1 MQGYDP
7 GPPTLRPLV
16 EQAVPDAPAKSALAP
31 TPGTPE
37 AGGQRTVTVSS
48 PPGTGGFAPAP
59 SIATG
64 ARLRARGAARREVP
78 FRPVSVA
85 PPNVCKVTISV
96 PYRFGGVPRPALG
109 PAADEGL
116 ARRLKALACTAPLH
130 DLDARK
136 ANLAG
141 EYSVYAMAEIALS
154 AIDLVTLNMDF
165 DTGADHEQVILR
177 LLPRAAAQAPRRP
190 AAEHERV
197 ARWVLENLINVG
209 SVDRGFR
216 AVYGTF
222 GADGEYVRRDYDFKL
237 VEEVP
242 GPDGGVYLRTTDEAV
257 NVLVGA
263 LDTDVTSA
271 QIAAEV
277 KLEVLISRG
286 RLADARLA
294 AEQARYRT
302 VQYAES
308 LRRALEATRRNV
320 RAVDWLQA
328 VPDLIAEA
336 LDHVADRY
344 RHENAILTNIRRA
357 RDEAESPD
365 ERTGEHKR
373 RAAELVDIVKDCIR
387 RHTQLQS
394 RLLEA
399 GPLFRAEQ
407 DRQAFAPPRAQSGTD
422 LYGQVL
428 APVLTLPVERATRA
442 TDAFFAEGAGLR
454 TPPVV
459 RIGDLVDVL
468 LTPPVERDHL
478 GAEMPQPDLTET
490 PDDSRFNDR
499 QLDSALDL
507 LDLPPDAP
515 RRLSGLLAEARRS
528 DPELPYLL
536 ALLAVHA
543 ASPPVGVA
551 YRQGEERLLF
561 AVDDGTPLDDP
572 EFGGA
577 DLIVGTALLDA
588 AGMAA
593 ERAS

>member
-1 MQGYDP
+1 MTSP
-7 GPPTLRPLV
+7 APA
-16 EQAVPDAPAKSALAP
+16 AVPPQLNGPS
-31 TPGTPE
+31 
-37 AGGQRTVTVSS
+37 R
-48 PPGTGGFAPAP
+48 PAP
-59 SIATG
+59 
-64 ARLRARGAARREVP
+64 
-78 FRPVSVA
+78 
-85 PPNVCKVTISV
+85 
-96 PYRFGGVPRPALG
+96 G

-116 ARRLKALACTAPLH
+116 ARRLRALACTAPLH

-141 EYSVYAMAEIALS
+141 EFGVYAMAEVALS

-165 DTGADHEQVILR
+165 DTGADHEQIVAR
-177 LLPRAAAQAPRRP
+177 LQPRVAAQAPERP

-222 GADGEYVRRDYDFKL
+222 GADGAYVRRDYDFKL
-237 VEEVP
+237 IEEVP
-242 GPDGGVYLRTTDEAV
+242 GPGGTVFLRTTDEAV

-286 RLADARLA
+286 RLADAQLA

-302 VQYAES
+302 VQYAET
-308 LRRALEATRRNV
+308 LRKTLDATRRNV
-320 RAVDWLQA
+320 RAVDWLQT
-328 VPDLIAEA
+328 VPDMIAEA

-344 RHENAILTNIRRA
+344 RHENAILTNIRKA
-357 RDEAESPD
+357 RDEAEAAVDSK
-365 ERTGEHKR
+365 TAEHKR

-407 DRQAFAPPRAQSGTD
+407 DRQAFATPAASAGLD
-422 LYGQVL
+422 LYGQLL
-428 APVLTLPVERATRA
+428 APVLPLPLERAGRV
-442 TDAFFAEGAGLR
+442 TDAFFARGTGLR
-454 TPPVV
+454 VPASV
-459 RIGDLVDVL
+459 RVGDLVEML
-468 LTPPVERDHL
+468 LTPPVEREHL
-478 GAEMPQPDLTET
+478 GAEMPEPDLVET
-490 PDDSRFNDR
+490 PDDSRFSEE
-499 QLDSALDL
+499 QLASALEL
-507 LDLPPDAP
+507 LDLPADAP
-515 RRLSGLLAEARRS
+515 RRLSGLLAEARRR

-543 ASPPVGVA
+543 ASPSVGTA
-551 YRQGEERLLF
+551 YRQGEQSLLF
-561 AVDDGTPLDDP
+561 AVDDGTRLDDP

-577 DLIVGTALLDA
+577 DLIVGRALLDA

-593 ERAS
+593 DRAEAS

>member
-1 MQGYDP
+1 M
-7 GPPTLRPLV
+7 TT
-16 EQAVPDAPAKSALAP
+16 AVSA
-31 TPGTPE
+31 
-37 AGGQRTVTVSS
+37 SS
-48 PPGTGGFAPAP
+48 P
-59 SIATG
+59 
-64 ARLRARGAARREVP
+64 GAARP
-78 FRPVSVA
+78 A
-85 PPNVCKVTISV
+85 P
-96 PYRFGGVPRPALG
+96 G

-116 ARRLKALACTAPLH
+116 ARRLRALACTAPLH

-141 EYSVYAMAEIALS
+141 EYGTYSMAEVALA
-154 AIDLVTLNMDF
+154 AIDLVTLHMDF
-165 DTGADHEQVILR
+165 DTGADHEEIVAR
-177 LLPRAAAQAPRRP
+177 LLPRVAAQAPRRP

-222 GADGEYVRRDYDFKL
+222 GPDGEYVRRDYDFKL
-237 VEEVP
+237 IEEVP
-242 GPDGGVYLRTTDEAV
+242 GPGGGVYLRTTDEAV

-277 KLEVLISRG
+277 KLEVLVSRG
-286 RLADARLA
+286 RLADAQLA

-302 VQYAES
+302 VQYAET
-308 LRRALEATRRNV
+308 LRRTLEATRRNV
-320 RAVDWLQA
+320 RAVDWLNA
-328 VPDLIAEA
+328 VPDMIAEA

-357 RDEAESPD
+357 RDEAPAD
-365 ERTGEHKR
+365 KNPGHKL

-407 DRQAFAPPRAQSGTD
+407 DRQAFAPPAAGAGLD
-422 LYGQVL
+422 LYGQLL
-428 APVLTLPVERATRA
+428 APLLPLPVERATKV
-442 TDAFFAEGAGLR
+442 TDAFFARGTGLR
-454 TPPVV
+454 TPAAV
-459 RIGDLVDVL
+459 RLGDLTEML
-468 LTPPVERDHL
+468 LTPPAPREHL
-478 GAEMPQPDLTET
+478 GAEMPEPDLVAT
-490 PDDSRFNDR
+490 PDDSRFSEEQMEAAR
-499 QLDSALDL
+499 EL
-507 LDLPPDAP
+507 LELPADAP
-515 RRLSGLLAEARRS
+515 RRLSGLLAEARRR
-528 DPELPYLL
+528 DPELPYLV

-543 ASPPVGVA
+543 ASPPVGTA
-551 YRQGEERLLF
+551 YRQGERRLLF
-561 AVDDGTPLDDP
+561 AVDDGTELDDP

-577 DLIVGTALLDA
+577 DLVVGTALLDA

-593 ERAS
+593 DRTEVAS

>member
-1 MQGYDP
+1 MTFPAQGAAAP
-7 GPPTLRPLV
+7 QLNGPNR
-16 EQAVPDAPAKSALAP
+16 
-31 TPGTPE
+31 
-37 AGGQRTVTVSS
+37 
-48 PPGTGGFAPAP
+48 PAP
-59 SIATG
+59 
-64 ARLRARGAARREVP
+64 
-78 FRPVSVA
+78 
-85 PPNVCKVTISV
+85 
-96 PYRFGGVPRPALG
+96 G

-116 ARRLKALACTAPLH
+116 ARRLRALACTAPLH

-141 EYSVYAMAEIALS
+141 EYGVYAMAEVAL
-154 AIDLVTLNMDF
+154 AVIDLVTLNMDF
-165 DTGADHEQVILR
+165 DTGADHEEIVAKV
-177 LLPRAAAQAPRRP
+177 LPRVAAQAPRRP
-190 AAEHERV
+190 QGEHERV

-222 GADGEYVRRDYDFKL
+222 TTDGEYVRRDYDFKL
-237 VEEVP
+237 IEEVP
-242 GPDGGVYLRTTDEAV
+242 GPGGTVYLRATDEAV

-277 KLEVLISRG
+277 KLEVLINRG
-286 RLADARLA
+286 RLADAQLA

-302 VQYAES
+302 VQYAET
-308 LRRALEATRRNV
+308 LRRTLDATRRNV

-328 VPDLIAEA
+328 VPDMIAEA

-344 RHENAILTNIRRA
+344 RHENAILTNIRKA
-357 RDEAESPD
+357 RDEAEAVD
-365 ERTGEHKR
+365 QKTGEHKR

-407 DRQAFAPPRAQSGTD
+407 DRQAFAAPAARSGLD
-422 LYGQVL
+422 LYGQLV
-428 APVLTLPVERATRA
+428 APLLPLPTERAIRV
-442 TDAFFAEGAGLR
+442 TDAFFARGTGLR
-454 TPPVV
+454 TPSAV
-459 RIGDLVDVL
+459 RVGDLVEVL
-468 LTPPVERDHL
+468 LTPPLEREHL
-478 GAEMPQPDLTET
+478 GAEMPDPDLVAT
-490 PDDSRFNDR
+490 PDDSRFSEE
-499 QLDSALDL
+499 QLDAAMEL
-507 LDLPPDAP
+507 LDLPADAP
-515 RRLSGLLAEARRS
+515 RRLSGLLAEARRK
-528 DPELPYLL
+528 DPELPYLV

-543 ASPPVGVA
+543 ASPPVGTA
-551 YRQGEERLLF
+551 YRQGESQLLF
-561 AVDDGTPLDDP
+561 AVDDGTELADP

-593 ERAS
+593 DRSEVA

>member
-1 MQGYDP
+1 M
-7 GPPTLRPLV
+7 TS
-16 EQAVPDAPAKSALAP
+16 PAS
-31 TPGTPE
+31 TD
-37 AGGQRTVTVSS
+37 
-48 PPGTGGFAPAP
+48 
-59 SIATG
+59 
-64 ARLRARGAARREVP
+64 
-78 FRPVSVA
+78 
-85 PPNVCKVTISV
+85 SV
-96 PYRFGGVPRPALG
+96 PPQLSAGTRPAQG

-116 ARRLKALACTAPLH
+116 ARRLRALACTAPLH

-141 EYSVYAMAEIALS
+141 EYSVYGMAEIALA

-165 DTGADHEQVILR
+165 DTGAEHDQVVAR
-177 LLPRAAAQAPRRP
+177 LIPRIAAQAPRRP

-222 GADGEYVRRDYDFKL
+222 GPDGTYVRRDYDFKL
-237 VEEVP
+237 IEEVP
-242 GPDGGVYLRTTDEAV
+242 GPGGTVYLRTTDEAV

-286 RLADARLA
+286 RLADAQLA

-302 VQYAES
+302 VQYSES
-308 LRRALEATRRNV
+308 LRKALEATRRNV
-320 RAVDWLQA
+320 RAVDWLNA
-328 VPDLIAEA
+328 VPDMIAEA

-344 RHENAILTNIRRA
+344 RHENAILTNIRKA
-357 RDEAESPD
+357 RDESEDP
-365 ERTGEHKR
+365 GHKR

-407 DRQAFAPPRAQSGTD
+407 DRQAFATPAGISGLD
-422 LYGQVL
+422 LYGQL
-428 APVLTLPVERATRA
+428 LSPVLPLPLERAVRV
-442 TDAFFAEGAGLR
+442 TDAFFARGTGLR
-454 TPPVV
+454 APVSV
-459 RIGDLVDVL
+459 RVGDLVDIL
-468 LTPPVERDHL
+468 LTPPAEREHL
-478 GAEMPQPDLTET
+478 GAEMPEPDLIAT
-490 PDDSRFNDR
+490 PDDSRFSEE
-499 QLDSALDL
+499 QLAAAMEL
-507 LDLPPDAP
+507 LDLPADAP
-515 RRLSGLLAEARRS
+515 RRLSGLLADARTQ
-528 DPELPYLL
+528 DPDLPYLV
-536 ALLAVHA
+536 ALLAIHA
-543 ASPPVGVA
+543 ASPPVGTA
-551 YRQGEERLLF
+551 YRQGERKLLF
-561 AVDDGTPLDDP
+561 AVDDGTELDDP

-593 ERAS
+593 DRTEAA

>member
-1 MQGYDP
+1 MTSP
-7 GPPTLRPLV
+7 VL
-16 EQAVPDAPAKSALAP
+16 PDAA
-31 TPGTPE
+31 
-37 AGGQRTVTVSS
+37 VSR
-48 PPGTGGFAPAP
+48 PAP
-59 SIATG
+59 
-64 ARLRARGAARREVP
+64 
-78 FRPVSVA
+78 
-85 PPNVCKVTISV
+85 
-96 PYRFGGVPRPALG
+96 G

-116 ARRLKALACTAPLH
+116 ARRLRALACTAPLH
-130 DLDARK
+130 DLDVRK

-141 EYSVYAMAEIALS
+141 EYSVYAMAEVALA

-165 DTGADHEQVILR
+165 DTGADQDQIVAR
-177 LLPRAAAQAPRRP
+177 LLPRVAAQAPRRP
-190 AAEHERV
+190 AAEHQRV
-197 ARWVLENLINVG
+197 AQWVLENLINVG

-222 GADGEYVRRDYDFKL
+222 APDGSYVRRDYDFKL
-237 VEEVP
+237 IEEVP
-242 GPDGGVYLRTTDEAV
+242 GPGGSVYLRTTDEAV

-286 RLADARLA
+286 RLADAQLA

-302 VQYAES
+302 VQFAET

-320 RAVDWLQA
+320 RAVDWLNS
-328 VPDLIAEA
+328 VPDMIAEA

-344 RHENAILTNIRRA
+344 RHENAILTNIRKA
-357 RDEAESPD
+357 RDESEDPD
-365 ERTGEHKR
+365 HKR

-407 DRQAFAPPRAQSGTD
+407 DRQAFAPPAARAGLD
-422 LYGQVL
+422 LYGQLV
-428 APVLTLPVERATRA
+428 APLLPLPVEQATRV
-442 TDAFFAEGAGLR
+442 TDVFFARGTGPRNPLA
-454 TPPVV
+454 V
-459 RIGDLVDVL
+459 RLGDLVDTL
-468 LTPPVERDHL
+468 LTPPQEREHL
-478 GAEMPQPDLTET
+478 GAEMPEPDLVAT
-490 PDDSRFNDR
+490 PDDSRFTEE
-499 QLDSALDL
+499 QHAEAAHL

-515 RRLSGLLAEARRS
+515 RRLSGLLAEARRR
-528 DPELPYLL
+528 DPELPYLV
-536 ALLAVHA
+536 ALIAVHA
-543 ASPPVGVA
+543 ASPAVGTA
-551 YRQGEERLLF
+551 YRQGEPKLLF
-561 AVDDGTPLDDP
+561 AVDDGTALEDP

-593 ERAS
+593 DRTEAA

>member
-1 MQGYDP
+1 MTSPAATDTT
-7 GPPTLRPLV
+7 PPQL
-16 EQAVPDAPAKSALAP
+16 SA
-31 TPGTPE
+31 G
-37 AGGQRTVTVSS
+37 
-48 PPGTGGFAPAP
+48 
-59 SIATG
+59 
-64 ARLRARGAARREVP
+64 
-78 FRPVSVA
+78 
-85 PPNVCKVTISV
+85 
-96 PYRFGGVPRPALG
+96 PRPAPG

-116 ARRLKALACTAPLH
+116 ARRLRALACTAPLH
-130 DLDARK
+130 DLDVRK

-141 EYSVYAMAEIALS
+141 EYSVYAMAEVALA

-165 DTGADHEQVILR
+165 DTGADHEQIVAR
-177 LLPRAAAQAPRRP
+177 LLPRVAAQAPHRP

-222 GADGEYVRRDYDFKL
+222 APDGTYVRRDYDFKL
-237 VEEVP
+237 LEEVP
-242 GPDGGVYLRTTDEAV
+242 GYGGGVYLRTTDEAV

-277 KLEVLISRG
+277 KLEVLIRRG
-286 RLADARLA
+286 RLADAQLA

-302 VQYAES
+302 VQYSET
-308 LRRALEATRRNV
+308 LRKALDATRRNV

-328 VPDLIAEA
+328 VPDMIAEA

-344 RHENAILTNIRRA
+344 RHENAILTNIRKV
-357 RDEAESPD
+357 RDESEAVSD
-365 ERTGEHKR
+365 SKAGEHKR

-407 DRQAFAPPRAQSGTD
+407 DRQAFAAPTARAGLD
-422 LYGQVL
+422 LYGQLV
-428 APVLTLPVERATRA
+428 APLLPLPAEQATRV
-442 TDAFFAEGAGLR
+442 TDAFFARGTGLR
-454 TPPVV
+454 TPVSV
-459 RIGDLVDVL
+459 RVGDLVDIL
-468 LTPPVERDHL
+468 LTPPMEREHL
-478 GAEMPQPDLTET
+478 GAEMPEPDLIAT
-490 PDDSRFNDR
+490 PDDSRFSEE
-499 QLDSALDL
+499 QLASAMEL
-507 LDLPPDAP
+507 LDLPADAP
-515 RRLSGLLAEARRS
+515 RRLSGLLAEARLR
-528 DPELPYLL
+528 DRELPYLV
-536 ALLAVHA
+536 ALLTVHA
-543 ASPPVGVA
+543 ASPPVGTA
-551 YRQGEERLLF
+551 YRQGEEKLLF
-561 AVDDGTPLDDP
+561 AVDDGTELDDE

-593 ERAS
+593 DRKEAA

>member
-1 MQGYDP
+1 MCGV
-7 GPPTLRPLV
+7 TT
-16 EQAVPDAPAKSALAP
+16 AVSA
-31 TPGTPE
+31 
-37 AGGQRTVTVSS
+37 S
-48 PPGTGGFAPAP
+48 PPGA
-59 SIATG
+59 
-64 ARLRARGAARREVP
+64 
-78 FRPVSVA
+78 
-85 PPNVCKVTISV
+85 
-96 PYRFGGVPRPALG
+96 PRPAPG

-116 ARRLKALACTAPLH
+116 ARRLRALACTAPLH

-141 EYSVYAMAEIALS
+141 EYSTYAMAEVALA
-154 AIDLVTLNMDF
+154 AIDLVTLHMDF
-165 DTGADHEQVILR
+165 DTGADHEEIVAR
-177 LLPRAAAQAPRRP
+177 LLPRVAAQAPRRP

-222 GADGEYVRRDYDFKL
+222 GPDGEYVRRDYDFKL
-237 VEEVP
+237 IEEVP
-242 GPDGGVYLRTTDEAV
+242 GPGGGVYLRTTDEAV

-277 KLEVLISRG
+277 KLEVLVSRG
-286 RLADARLA
+286 RLADAQLA

-302 VQYAES
+302 VQYAET

-320 RAVDWLQA
+320 RAVDWLNT

-357 RDEAESPD
+357 RDEAPADRSP
-365 ERTGEHKR
+365 EHKL
-373 RAAELVDIVKDCIR
+373 RAAELIDIVKDCIR

-407 DRQAFAPPRAQSGTD
+407 DRQAFAPPAARTGLD
-422 LYGQVL
+422 LYGQLL
-428 APVLTLPVERATRA
+428 APVLPLPVERATKV
-442 TDAFFAEGAGLR
+442 TDAFFARGTGLR
-454 TPPVV
+454 APAAV
-459 RIGDLVDVL
+459 RLGDLTELL
-468 LTPPVERDHL
+468 LTPPAPREHL
-478 GAEMPQPDLTET
+478 GAEMPEPDLVAT
-490 PDDSRFNDR
+490 PDDSRFSEE
-499 QLDSALDL
+499 QLAAAREL
-507 LDLPPDAP
+507 LDLPHDAP
-515 RRLSGLLAEARRS
+515 RRLSGLLAEARRRAPQ
-528 DPELPYLL
+528 DPDLPYLV

-543 ASPPVGVA
+543 ASPPVGTA
-551 YRQGEERLLF
+551 YRQGERRLLF
-561 AVDDGTPLDDP
+561 AVDDGTELDDP

-577 DLIVGTALLDA
+577 DLVVGTALLDA

-593 ERAS
+593 DRTEATP

>member
-1 MQGYDP
+1 M
-7 GPPTLRPLV
+7 
-16 EQAVPDAPAKSALAP
+16 SATA
-31 TPGTPE
+31 
-37 AGGQRTVTVSS
+37 
-48 PPGTGGFAPAP
+48 
-59 SIATG
+59 
-64 ARLRARGAARREVP
+64 
-78 FRPVSVA
+78 
-85 PPNVCKVTISV
+85 
-96 PYRFGGVPRPALG
+96 PRPAPG

-141 EYSVYAMAEIALS
+141 EYTVYSMAEIALA
-154 AIDLVTLNMDF
+154 AIDVVTLTMDF
-165 DTGADHEQVILR
+165 DTGAEHDEVVAR
-177 LLPRAAAQAPRRP
+177 LLPRVAAQAPDRP

-216 AVYGTF
+216 TVYGAF
-222 GADGEYVRRDYDFKL
+222 DADGSYVRRSYDFKL

-277 KLEVLISRG
+277 KLEVLIGRG
-286 RLADARLA
+286 RLADAQLA

-308 LRRALEATRRNV
+308 LRRALEATRRDV
-320 RAVDWLQA
+320 RAVDWMRR

-336 LDHVADRY
+336 LDHVAERY
-344 RHENAILTNIRRA
+344 RHENAILTNIRRV
-357 RDEAESPD
+357 RDEAD
-365 ERTGEHKR
+365 ADDARTAEHKR

-407 DRQAFAPPRAQSGTD
+407 DRQAFSAPPARAGTD
-422 LYGQVL
+422 LYGQLL
-428 APVLTLPVERATRA
+428 APLLPLPVERAARV
-442 TDAFFAEGAGLR
+442 TDAFFRRGTGFR
-454 TPPVV
+454 SPVAV
-459 RIGDLVDVL
+459 RVGDLVEML
-468 LTPPVERDHL
+468 LTPPQEREHL
-478 GAEMPQPDLTET
+478 GAELPEPDLVAT
-490 PDDSRFNDR
+490 PDDSRFSER
-499 QLDSALDL
+499 QMETALHL

-515 RRLSGLLAEARRS
+515 RRLSGLLAEARRT
-528 DPELPYLL
+528 DPELAHLV
-536 ALLAVHA
+536 ALIAVHA

-561 AVDDGTPLDDP
+561 AVDDGTPLEDP

-593 ERAS
+593 GRAS

>member
-1 MQGYDP
+1 MTSP
-7 GPPTLRPLV
+7 
-16 EQAVPDAPAKSALAP
+16 APAAAP
-31 TPGTPE
+31 PQLNG
-37 AGGQRTVTVSS
+37 VT
-48 PPGTGGFAPAP
+48 ARPAP
-59 SIATG
+59 
-64 ARLRARGAARREVP
+64 
-78 FRPVSVA
+78 
-85 PPNVCKVTISV
+85 
-96 PYRFGGVPRPALG
+96 G

-116 ARRLKALACTAPLH
+116 ARRLRALACTAPLH

-141 EYSVYAMAEIALS
+141 EFGVYAMAEVALA

-165 DTGADHEQVILR
+165 DTGADHEQIVTR
-177 LLPRAAAQAPRRP
+177 LQPRVAAQAPERP
-190 AAEHERV
+190 HGEHERV

-222 GADGEYVRRDYDFKL
+222 GADGAYVRRDYDFKL
-237 VEEVP
+237 IEEVP
-242 GPDGGVYLRTTDEAV
+242 GPGGTVFLRTTDEAV

-286 RLADARLA
+286 RLADAQLA

-302 VQYAES
+302 VQYAET
-308 LRRALEATRRNV
+308 LRKTLDATRRNV
-320 RAVDWLQA
+320 RAVDWLSA
-328 VPDLIAEA
+328 VPDMIAEA
-336 LDHVADRY
+336 LEHVADRY
-344 RHENAILTNIRRA
+344 RHENAILTNIRKA
-357 RDEAESPD
+357 RDEAEDP
-365 ERTGEHKR
+365 EHKR

-407 DRQAFAPPRAQSGTD
+407 DRQAFATPAAHAGLD
-422 LYGQVL
+422 LYGQLL
-428 APVLTLPVERATRA
+428 APLLPLAVEEAGRV
-442 TDAFFAEGAGLR
+442 TDAFFARGTGLR
-454 TPPVV
+454 TPAAV
-459 RIGDLVDVL
+459 RVGDLVEML
-468 LTPPVERDHL
+468 LSPPAEREHL
-478 GAEMPQPDLTET
+478 GAEMPEPDLIAT
-490 PDDSRFNDR
+490 PDDSRFSEE
-499 QLDSALDL
+499 QLASALEL
-507 LDLPPDAP
+507 LALPPDAP
-515 RRLSGLLAEARRS
+515 RRLSGLLAEARRR

-543 ASPPVGVA
+543 ASPSVGTA
-551 YRQGEERLLF
+551 YRQGEQSLLF
-561 AVDDGTPLDDP
+561 AVDDGTPLEDP

-593 ERAS
+593 DRQEAT